1 MDVFDFINLF
11 GGLALFLYGMRL
23 MGDSL
28 KEGSSGAL
36 KSVLEKITNNPVK
49 AFFLGVFLTAVI
61 QSSTATIVIT
71 AGLVGAGILTLR
83 QSMGIIIGANVG
95 TTVTGQVFRLLDIN
109 EDSAA
114 WVQIF
119 KPSTLAPLALIVGVA
134 FVIFLKSSKTNLAGN
149 ISVGFG
155 ILFTGLMTMTE
166 AVSVLSDSGV
176 FDGFFGELN
185 TSPIIGYGVGA
196 IVAFILQS
204 SSASVGILQSFSLS
218 GALSFKSVYAVILG
232 IYLGD
237 CVTTAIVCM
246 IGANSDSKKVG
257 VWNVFYNIGKTIL
270 VFVAV
275 SVLNAFGLLDKIWDA
290 SITSGGIANANT
302 VFNLASAVILFPFMG
317 IFEKLTSMVVKDKG
331 DPKDAYADIL
341 EGLNQTFF
349 ATPALALRSCYNVLG
364 TMLDLSR
371 VNFKKAVGLLRE
383 YDEKTFTEISSDEDN
398 IDRLT
403 DRLCNYLVPLSQHLH
418 DDDHIRIL
426 DQYYKITSQ
435 FERLGD
441 HALNISETAK
451 DLHDH
456 KSVFSDE
463 ALYELSVLFELI
475 DKITEYTDLAFK
487 KRDVEAA
494 RHIEPLE
501 EVVDDMVNALRDN
514 HLRRLSEGKCNVY
527 IDNDFLNLLTDV
539 ERVSDIC
546 SNVGLAVVTR
556 AHPELENQ
564 AHSYVSQLHGGDD
577 PQFNSEYDEAHNT
590 YFGKLAAN
598 PNKNEADVL

>member
-1 MDVFDFINLF
+1 MDVFDIISLF

-28 KEGSSGAL
+28 KEGSSGTL
-36 KSVLEKITNNPVK
+36 KNVLEKITNNPVK
-49 AFFLGVFLTAVI
+49 AFFLGLFLTAVI

-71 AGLVGAGILTLR
+71 AGLVGAGILSLR
-83 QSMGIIIGANVG
+83 QSLGIVVGANVG
-95 TTVTGQVFRLLDIN
+95 TTVTGQIIRLLDIN

-119 KPSTLAPLALIVGVA
+119 KPSTLAPLALIIGVVC
-134 FVIFLKSSKTNLAGN
+134 VIFLKSSKTNLAGN

-185 TSPIIGYGVGA
+185 ASPVIGYGVGA

-246 IGANSDSKKVG
+246 IGANSDSKRVG
-257 VWNVFYNIGKTIL
+257 VWNVFYNLGKTVL

-275 SVLNAFGLLDKIWDA
+275 SVLNAFGVLDKIWDA

-302 VFNLASAVILFPFMG
+302 IFNLASAVLLFPFMG
-317 IFEKLTSMVVKDKG
+317 IFEKLTCKVIKDKG
-331 DPKDAYADIL
+331 IPKDTYAVQL
-341 EGLNQTFF
+341 EGLNQSFF

-371 VNFKKAVGLLRE
+371 LNFKKATGLLRD
-383 YDEKTFTEISSDEDN
+383 YDEGVFNEIAVDEEN
-398 IDRLT
+398 IDMLT
-403 DRLCNYLVPLSQHLH
+403 DRLCNYLIPLSQHLH

-475 DKITEYTDLAFK
+475 DKITEYTDLAFR

-546 SNVGLAVVTR
+546 SNVGLAIVTR
-556 AHPELENQ
+556 AQPELENQ
-564 AHSYVSQLHGGDD
+564 AHSYVSQLHGGND
-577 PQFNSEYDEAHNT
+577 PQFNAEYDEAHNT